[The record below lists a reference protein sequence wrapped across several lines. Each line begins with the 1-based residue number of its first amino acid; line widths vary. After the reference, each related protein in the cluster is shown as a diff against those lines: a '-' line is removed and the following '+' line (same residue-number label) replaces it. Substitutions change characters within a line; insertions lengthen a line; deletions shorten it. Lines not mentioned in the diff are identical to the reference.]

1 MAMIKKISLSTQSR
15 DQMLEVTEEVN
26 RFVKETGVSEG
37 VVYIYSPHTTAGIT
51 INENAD
57 PDVKHDML
65 MRWDEIYPWEHNKYR
80 HGEGNSASH
89 LKASTTGASQ
99 VVIIHKGELVLGTW
113 QGIYFCEFDGPRTR
127 NMYLKVI
134 EG

>member
-1 MAMIKKISLSTQSR
+1 MLKKLALTTGAR
-15 DQMLEVTEEVN
+15 DEMKDITKEVQQVVN
-26 RFVKETGVSEG
+26 ESGVQAG
-37 VVYIYSPHTTAGIT
+37 VVYIYCAHTTAGIT

-65 MRWDEIYPWEHNKYR
+65 MRWDEVYPWHHDKYQ
-80 HGEGNSASH
+80 HAEGNTASH

-99 VVIIHKGELVLGTW
+99 TVIIENGKLILGTW
-113 QGIYFCEFDGPRTR
+113 QGIYFCEFDGPRQR
-127 NMYLKVI
+127 HAYVKVI